1 MTNDQ
6 QELLRQARDSIAAAK
21 VLLDAGYPGFAASRA
36 YYSMFYAAEALL
48 EGEAMAF
55 SKHSAVIA
63 AFGQHFARTGKAPVE
78 FHQFLIKGAELRHAG
93 DYGPH
98 ALVTADQARE
108 QIARAERFLQLA
120 ESLIE

>member
-78 FHQFLIKGAELRHAG
+78 FHQFPK
-93 DYGPH
+93 
-98 ALVTADQARE
+98 AR
-108 QIARAERFLQLA
+108 
-120 ESLIE
+120 S